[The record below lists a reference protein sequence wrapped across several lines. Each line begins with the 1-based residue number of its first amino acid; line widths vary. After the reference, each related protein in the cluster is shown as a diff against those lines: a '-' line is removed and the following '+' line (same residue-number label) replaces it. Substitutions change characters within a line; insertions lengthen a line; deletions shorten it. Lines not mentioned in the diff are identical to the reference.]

1 MYFGSSSSLVCKV
14 ANTKPP
20 FMQLPFSLLRRGL
33 FVSYGKS
40 KGGLGSGERGKERTG
55 DDGKGKEMPFPL
67 PIVPCALTSFFKI
80 LIEIPA
86 GAFGANVSVIFF
98 F

>member
-1 MYFGSSSSLVCKV
+1 M
-14 ANTKPP
+14 
-20 FMQLPFSLLRRGL
+20 
-33 FVSYGKS
+33 SYGKS